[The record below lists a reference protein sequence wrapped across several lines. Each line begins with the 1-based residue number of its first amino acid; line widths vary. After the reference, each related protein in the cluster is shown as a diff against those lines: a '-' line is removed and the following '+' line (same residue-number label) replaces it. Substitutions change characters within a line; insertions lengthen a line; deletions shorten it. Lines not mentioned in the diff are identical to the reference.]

1 MNVALYSISLAFTEF
16 ILPPVLHCFDYCKSL
31 NQIKFPNF
39 AFQFLWVFCVISI
52 FMWILESAYQVLQK
66 WATGILICKHLNK
79 PFPGFPGSPVVTNSP
94 TNEEDT
100 GSIPD
105 QEDPTCFLV
114 TQPAPQL
121 LRLHSRACALQ
132 LKKPLQWEAHTLQ
145 RRVAPT
151 LLN

>member
-121 LRLHSRACALQ
+121 LNLCSRAQEPQ
-132 LKKPLQWEAHTLQ
+132 LLSSRAAAAAS
-145 RRVAPT
+145 RAS
-151 LLN
+151 